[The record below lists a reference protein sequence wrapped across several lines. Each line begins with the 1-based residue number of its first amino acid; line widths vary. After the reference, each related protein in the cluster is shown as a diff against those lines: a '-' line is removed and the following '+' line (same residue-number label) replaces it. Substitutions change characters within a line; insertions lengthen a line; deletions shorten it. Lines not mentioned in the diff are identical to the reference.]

1 VSADNDGGRGA
12 HAIGEPA
19 HGTAYPH
26 AMDVFRRMDGLEA
39 LEMMQRGETP
49 QTNLSRWMNFSL
61 DTVARGAVTFAME
74 PRTELYNLIGSVHGG
89 IITTLMDTA
98 LGTAA
103 QSLLPAGRVATTMDL
118 HTRFHRPVTVETG
131 RVFAVATVVHAGRR
145 TMTSEAKLIDAH
157 GTVYATGTSTLMV
170 LEDEKR

>member
-1 VSADNDGGRGA
+1 VSTPVDDDA
-12 HAIGEPA
+12 PQ
-19 HGTAYPH
+19 HGVAYPH

-49 QTNLSRWMNFSL
+49 QTNLSRWMDFSL
-61 DTVARGAVTFAME
+61 EKVARGAVTFAMQ

-98 LGTAA
+98 LGTAV

-118 HTRFHRPVTVETG
+118 HTRFHRPVTVATG
-131 RVFAVATVVHAGRR
+131 RVFAVANVVHSGRR
-145 TMTSEAKLIDAH
+145 TATSEAKLVDEA
-157 GTVYATGTSTLMV
+157 GTVYATGTSTLMI
-170 LEDEKR
+170 LEDDPR